1 MEEISAENFAELEKR
16 YRMTAVVVFA
26 QIATT
31 VILIIFGWF
40 YAARSENAVT
50 PRSLMTLWIAVI
62 FIAVGTFILR
72 RMLNRW
78 ERLKNI
84 KLSKGISGLLTT
96 LQTNAIVLGSVA
108 ETIAIIGFLI
118 AVLGGIKTDVFRA
131 GAVAL
136 IVFLINFPRKSVWKK
151 IVANLE
157 SV

>member
-1 MEEISAENFAELEKR
+1 M
-16 YRMTAVVVFA
+16 
-26 QIATT
+26 
-31 VILIIFGWF
+31 
-40 YAARSENAVT
+40 
-50 PRSLMTLWIAVI
+50 PRSLMTLWIAVV
-62 FIAVGTFILR
+62 FIAVGTFVLR
-72 RMLNRW
+72 RMLNQW

-96 LQTNAIVLGSVA
+96 LQTNAIVLGAVA
-108 ETIAIIGFLI
+108 ETIAVIGFLI
-118 AVLGGIKTDVFRA
+118 AVLGGIKSDMFRA